1 MPSDIEMERTNTA
14 QAQTNLVA
22 TAPESSF
29 DGQFVFA
36 VGVGAL
42 RNQFLNGFSAQ
53 GYSGGT
59 GVTGFGGG
67 GGTGVS
73 GKGGARGKGV
83 DAGAGVIGVGGLSD
97 RFRGPD
103 SAGGDNR
110 NPNAPGV
117 VGISGDP
124 ESNGQSTTLAETAN
138 VGVFGQGGDRVENTR
153 RQDAVP
159 DYVVGPAFAGAGVIG
174 RGGAHLSNNGYP
186 NITPHPVGGGGA
198 GIVGIAGGTKPP
210 NPDQYEGVG
219 VFGISNSGAQLRL
232 FPILKS
238 PSEVPQGKARIG
250 DLLVTITPR
259 DEPQGN
265 VDTAQLWFCFKIDS
279 NGTPTWLKVAFA

>member
-1 MPSDIEMERTNTA
+1 MPSDIEMERTNVA

-22 TAPESSF
+22 DGNF
-29 DGQFVFA
+29 HGQFVFA
-36 VGVGAL
+36 VGVGAPPAGDL
-42 RNQFLNGFSAQ
+42 QSSFLNGFSAQ

-73 GKGGARGKGV
+73 GKGGAGGKGV
-83 DAGAGVIGVGGLSD
+83 DAGAGVIAVGGLSD

-117 VGISGDP
+117 VGISGG
-124 ESNGQSTTLAETAN
+124 EERSQSTTLAETAN

-159 DYVVGPAFAGAGVIG
+159 DFVVGPAWCHWP
-174 RGGAHLSNNGYP
+174 RWD
-186 NITPHPVGGGGA
+186 TPE
-198 GIVGIAGGTKPP
+198 
-210 NPDQYEGVG
+210 Q
-219 VFGISNSGAQLRL
+219 
-232 FPILKS
+232 
-238 PSEVPQGKARIG
+238 
-250 DLLVTITPR
+250 
-259 DEPQGN
+259 
-265 VDTAQLWFCFKIDS
+265 
-279 NGTPTWLKVAFA
+279 